1 MAIFSSILGIF
12 QTSKSTDDLLKNPSY
27 VAFIKWLLLASIGCL
42 LVLSLLMVTSASI
55 PFTEKYSNMGELFFF
70 KRQLAYAVLGSFM
83 AYAMTRIPLKWV
95 YHLNVQFFVLLVTL
109 ILLIVTLFGAEIN
122 GAKRWIELGVMNFQT
137 AELAKLVVIVFTADF
152 VVRRSSEVRTSWDGF
167 IRILVIVGL
176 ITLLLLAQPDFGSV
190 AIIAGCVLTI
200 FWVAG
205 APMKQF
211 VAMATMVAVF
221 AYFAIVRSDY
231 RLERATSFMDPF
243 NDIQDTDYQL
253 ARSIIAF
260 GRGEFSG
267 VGYGESVQKLAH
279 LPEAHTDFLLA
290 ITGEELGFIGVAFV
304 LLLEA
309 TVIACIMRISYLAL
323 KRKQMRISYTAF
335 GIATMFIGQTMVNA
349 GMNMGLLPTKGL
361 TMPFFSYG
369 GSAMLMSMIMIGL
382 VLRICKESAEIPANQ
397 SRNY

>member
-1 MAIFSSILGIF
+1 M
-12 QTSKSTDDLLKNPSY
+12 
-27 VAFIKWLLLASIGCL
+27 VA
-42 LVLSLLMVTSASI
+42 SASI
-55 PFTEKYSNMGELFFF
+55 PFTLRFDKLDELFFF
-70 KRQLAYAVLGSFM
+70 KRQLAYAIMGAFM
-83 AYAMTRIPLKWV
+83 AYVVTRIPLKWI
-95 YHLNVQFFVLLVTL
+95 YHLNTQFFVLLITL
-109 ILLIVTLFGAEIN
+109 LLLIVTLFGSEIN
-122 GAKRWIELGVMNFQT
+122 GAKRWIELGFLNFQT

-167 IRILVIVGL
+167 LRILVVVGL

-205 APMKQF
+205 APKKQF
-211 VAMATMVAVF
+211 GAMAAMVGVM
-221 AYFAIVRSDY
+221 AYFAIVRSEY
-231 RLERATSFMDPF
+231 RLGRVMSFMNPF
-243 NDIQDTDYQL
+243 DDIQGSDYQL
-253 ARSIIAF
+253 ARSLIAF
-260 GRGEFSG
+260 GRGQFTG

-309 TVIACIMRISYLAL
+309 VVIASIMRISYMAL

-335 GIATMFIGQTMVNA
+335 GIGTMFIGQTFVNA

-369 GSAMLMSMIMIGL
+369 GSSMLMCMIMIGL
-382 VLRICKESAEIPANQ
+382 ILRIYKESAELPANQ

>member
-1 MAIFSSILGIF
+1 MAIFSSFSGMF
-12 QTSKSTDDLLKNPSY
+12 QNSKSTDGVLNSPSY
-27 VAFIKWLLLASIGCL
+27 VPSIKWLLLASIGCL

-55 PFTEKYSNMGELFFF
+55 PFTEKYPKMGELFFF

-83 AYAMTRIPLKWV
+83 AYTMTRIPLKWV

-109 ILLIVTLFGAEIN
+109 ILLIVTLFGSEIN
-122 GAKRWIELGVMNFQT
+122 GAKRWIELGVINFQT

-211 VAMATMVAVF
+211 AAMATMVAVF

-231 RLERATSFMDPF
+231 RLGRVTSFMNPF
-243 NDIQDTDYQL
+243 DDIQDTDYQL

-260 GRGEFSG
+260 GRGEFNG

-290 ITGEELGFIGVAFV
+290 ITGEELGFIGVACV

-335 GIATMFIGQTMVNA
+335 GIATMFIGQTLVNA